1 MTGCILATT
10 GGFAL
15 LSGGLTMKTYRWIPF
30 GALLVAGSL
39 FAGPITYNVILT
51 GAAEVP
57 STGSAGTG
65 SAVII
70 IDSTANTLRIL
81 SETFSGLGSNTTA
94 SHIHCCIPP
103 GGNAGVATQVPSFS
117 GFPLGVT
124 SGTYSMLFDM
134 TLASTWNPAFI
145 GAGTPATAEAA
156 LVAGALAAD
165 AYLNIHT
172 TNFGGGEIRG
182 FLVATP
188 EPGTMALAIAALA
201 GLFLVSRIRSV

>member
-1 MTGCILATT
+1 MKLTKWIPLA
-10 GGFAL
+10 AL
-15 LSGGLTMKTYRWIPF
+15 LL
-30 GALLVAGSL
+30 AGSL
-39 FAGPITYNVILT
+39 SAGPITYTVIMT

-57 STGSAGTG
+57 PNGSAGTG

-70 IDSTANTLRIL
+70 IDSTANTLNIV
-81 SETFSGLGSNTTA
+81 SETFSGLGSGTTA

-103 GGNAGVATQVPSFS
+103 GGNAGVATQVPTFS

-134 TLASTWNPAFI
+134 TQASTWNPAFI
-145 GAGTPATAEAA
+145 TAQGGTAALAEAA
-156 LVAGALAAD
+156 LVAGAAAGD

-188 EPGTMALAIAALA
+188 EPGTMALALIALA
-201 GLFLVSRIRSV
+201 GIFLASRVRSV

>member
-1 MTGCILATT
+1 
-10 GGFAL
+10 
-15 LSGGLTMKTYRWIPF
+15 MKMMNWIPL
-30 GALLVAGSL
+30 GALLAAGSL
-39 FAGPITYNVILT
+39 FASPITYTVILT

-57 STGSAGTG
+57 PTGSAGTG
-65 SAVII
+65 SAVIT
-70 IDSTANTLRIL
+70 IDSTANTLRIV
-81 SETFSGLGSNTTA
+81 SETFSGLGSGTTA

-103 GGNAGVATQVPSFS
+103 GGNAGVATQVPSFT

-134 TLASTWNPAFI
+134 TQASTWNPAFI
-145 GAGTPATAEAA
+145 TSSGGTAALAEAA
-156 LVAGALAAD
+156 LVAGAAAGD

-201 GLFLVSRIRSV
+201 GLFLVSKVRSV